1 MALPATN
8 LATSGDVLSQCMSEA
23 VAQAP
28 GLMAMLVDKAL
39 VVLRAREAASTD
51 MRERITFGDSADV
64 LARELAVLQ
73 QHFPIALESVLQAA
87 MRPEAARTSQQPAV
101 APEAGNSLRFE
112 HLELLDDHQMQGRI
126 EAARMQ
132 QTATAKCERELA
144 ELDALVSTVRGL
156 PSIQAN
162 RNPFRP
168 VAFSTA
174 LAEALAQTTAS
185 AEQQLEWLQALGA
198 HLSDGLRTL
207 YQSLIDKMR
216 VQKVQAATYSFT
228 GSTHNA
234 GTGSGGGSSQGARSG
249 AVPGAARS
257 GTSQQLTIEQLRS
270 VVSGNVGPRAA
281 QVATGAEQTSAAADE
296 VMDDLDALQAVMQQM
311 GIHTDMRARSV
322 MGQASEQGSD
332 DAMQADE
339 EVATEMAE
347 AAPYTSQAEAVA
359 EKEDIEANVA
369 HEVVSMLVDNICHDP
384 RLLPRVV
391 AWIRTLEAPLQALV
405 SVDNGFFNDKGHPA
419 RRLLDDVTE
428 RSLGFANEEAEGF
441 ESFFD
446 PVERACVMLRPHAM
460 PDAQPFVQAWV
471 EIEKAWAD
479 QRTQALKLQQEL
491 AVQALLEV
499 EQRNLLADKIA
510 LELTRRDD
518 CRLAPIFVKQFLA
531 GPWAQ
536 VLAKARL
543 SPALVA
549 QAGRYVT
556 VLDDLLWSVWPAQR
570 SKARLVRMIPSLLTT
585 LREGLASVGSPASA
599 NEAFFTQLMQLH
611 ELAMKAQPQPVVMPA
626 ATNVATPEATP
637 AVSRDAV
644 EEELTYRDADAVWM
658 APQEAKNSGFMD
670 ESDAVPPSTLPAD
683 FDDQIEPTV
692 PQALEAVG
700 QADRPAMEPPSLG
713 SWVEFASED
722 KWVRAQLTWA
732 SPHGTL
738 FMFTGAAGRP
748 YSMTRRAL
756 DKMQVNQSM
765 RLIAGDGVVGNAL
778 DALAQ
783 TALRNT
789 LRH

>member
-51 MRERITFGDSADV
+51 MRERITIGDSADV

-73 QHFPIALESVLQAA
+73 QHFPVALEGVLQAA
-87 MRPEAARTSQQPAV
+87 MRPEAARSPQQPAI
-101 APEAGNSLRFE
+101 APEAANALRFE

-144 ELDALVSTVRGL
+144 ELDALVSTLRGL
-156 PSIQAN
+156 PSIQAD

-185 AEQQLEWLQALGA
+185 AEQQLEWLQALGV
-198 HLSDGLRTL
+198 HLSEGLRAL

-228 GSTHNA
+228 GSARNA
-234 GTGSGGGSSQGARSG
+234 GTGSGGAGPSQGTRS
-249 AVPGAARS
+249 GAARS
-257 GTSQQLTIEQLRS
+257 GTSQPLTIEQLRS
-270 VVSGNVGPRAA
+270 VVSGNMGPRAA
-281 QVATGAEQTSAAADE
+281 QTATGAGVGQAGAATDE

-322 MGQASEQGSD
+322 MGPASEQGPD
-332 DAMQADE
+332 DAMQPDE

-347 AAPYTSQAEAVA
+347 VAQHSSQAEAGA
-359 EKEDIEANVA
+359 ENEAIEPNVA
-369 HEVVSMLVDNICHDP
+369 HDVVSMLVDNICHDP

-405 SVDNGFFNDKGHPA
+405 TVDNGFFSDKSHPA

-428 RSLGFANEEAEGF
+428 RSLGFASEEAEGF
-441 ESFFD
+441 ELFFD

-543 SPALVA
+543 SPALVV
-549 QAGRYVT
+549 QAGRYVA

-611 ELAMKAQPQPVVMPA
+611 ELAMKAQSLPAAMPA
-626 ATNVATPEATP
+626 ATNIAVPEATP
-637 AVSRDAV
+637 PVSRDVV

-670 ESDAVPPSTLPAD
+670 ESDAMPPSTLPVD
-683 FDDQIEPTV
+683 YDDQIEATV
-692 PQALEAVG
+692 PQALDAAE
-700 QADRPAMEPPSLG
+700 QADYLAIAPPSLG

-756 DKMQVNQSM
+756 DKMQANQSM

>member
-51 MRERITFGDSADV
+51 MRERITIGDSADV

-73 QHFPIALESVLQAA
+73 QHFPVALEGVLQAA
-87 MRPEAARTSQQPAV
+87 MRPEAARSPQQPAI
-101 APEAGNSLRFE
+101 APEAANALRFE

-132 QTATAKCERELA
+132 QTASAKCERELA
-144 ELDALVSTVRGL
+144 ELDALVSTLRGL
-156 PSIQAN
+156 PSIQAD

-228 GSTHNA
+228 GSARNA
-234 GTGSGGGSSQGARSG
+234 GMGSGGGGSSQGTRS
-249 AVPGAARS
+249 GAARS
-257 GTSQQLTIEQLRS
+257 GTSQPLTIEQLRS
-270 VVSGNVGPRAA
+270 VVSGNVGPRVA
-281 QVATGAEQTSAAADE
+281 QTATGAGVGQAGAATDE

-322 MGQASEQGSD
+322 MGQASEQ
-332 DAMQADE
+332 DAEQVSGVMQADD
-339 EVATEMAE
+339 EVATDTPE
-347 AAPYTSQAEAVA
+347 AAPHSSQTGAVA
-359 EKEDIEANVA
+359 ENETIEPNVA
-369 HEVVSMLVDNICHDP
+369 HEVVSMLVENICHDP

-391 AWIRTLEAPLQALV
+391 AWIKTLEAPLQALV

-428 RSLGFANEEAEGF
+428 RSLGFASEEAEGF
-441 ESFFD
+441 EPFFD

-460 PDAQPFVQAWV
+460 PDAQPFVQAWI

-543 SPALVA
+543 SPALVV
-549 QAGRYVT
+549 QAGRYVA

-611 ELAMKAQPQPVVMPA
+611 ELVMKAPSQPVAVANTAPEVVAPA
-626 ATNVATPEATP
+626 
-637 AVSRDAV
+637 SRDVV

-670 ESDAVPPSTLPAD
+670 ESDAMPPSTLPVD
-683 FDDQIEPTV
+683 YDDQIEATV
-692 PQALEAVG
+692 PQTLDAAE
-700 QADRPAMEPPSLG
+700 QADHPAIAPPSLG
-713 SWVEFASED
+713 SWVEFSSED

-756 DKMQVNQSM
+756 DKMQANQSM